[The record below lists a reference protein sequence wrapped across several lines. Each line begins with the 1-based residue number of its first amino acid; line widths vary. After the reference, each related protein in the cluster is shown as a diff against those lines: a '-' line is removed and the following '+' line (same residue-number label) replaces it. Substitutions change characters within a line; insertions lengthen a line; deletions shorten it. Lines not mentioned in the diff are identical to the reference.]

1 MGGQTKATLSIVGV
15 LAAAGLLSMQGC
27 TIPRIALR
35 NVPVSFR
42 TPAMV
47 QKFDRRDVP
56 SGTRLSA
63 TWIGH
68 STVLIQMDDL
78 FVLTDPILTDP
89 ILTTRIGLV
98 SKRLVEPGMDF
109 RAIPPLAA
117 VLISHRHFDHLSPES
132 LKLLG
137 DRLHTVIVPPGVR
150 PDLPKGEYA
159 VVELFTW
166 QSHKVNG
173 LEVTAVPAVHEGGR
187 TIGDNASHPH
197 SFTGFLLRYH
207 GLSVYYPGDTAF
219 RKDLFTQVNRRF
231 GPVDLAL
238 LPIGPI
244 EPPKL
249 MLKSHMDPS
258 QAIDAA
264 TLLQAHVMLPVHFET
279 FIDSLDKAGEDREAL
294 MKAQT
299 AAPPTLKVVD
309 WHIGESVVVQ

>member
-1 MGGQTKATLSIVGV
+1 MAARIKSMLSI
-15 LAAAGLLSMQGC
+15 LTAACLISVQGC
-27 TIPRIALR
+27 TIPRIAMR
-35 NVPVSFR
+35 NVPVSFH
-42 TPAMV
+42 TPASV
-47 QKFDRRDVP
+47 QKLNRRNVP

-68 STVLIQMDDL
+68 STVLLQMDDL
-78 FVLTDPILTDP
+78 FVLTDPILTS
-89 ILTTRIGLV
+89 RIGLV
-98 SKRLVEPGMDF
+98 SKRLVEPGMDLS
-109 RAIPPLAA
+109 AIPPLTV
-117 VLISHRHFDHLSPES
+117 VLMSHRHFDHLSPKS

-137 DRLHTVIVPPGVR
+137 DRLHTVIVPPGLR
-150 PDLPKGEYA
+150 PDLPKGKYA
-159 VVELFTW
+159 VVELITW
-166 QSHKVNG
+166 QSHTMNG

-187 TIGDNASHPH
+187 TIGDNASHPL

-219 RKDLFTQVNRRF
+219 RKDLFTRVNQRF

-249 MLKSHMDPS
+249 MLKSHMDPR
-258 QAIDAA
+258 QALDAA

-279 FIDSLDKAGEDREAL
+279 FINSLDKPGEDREAL

-299 AAPPTLKVVD
+299 AAPPTLKVID